1 MIARLFTSNAA
12 VTFGDGVRRN
22 VGDFQRCLFTA
33 ISLLIVAVDARARST
48 IRDRFSSRLN
58 RADLLRSVNLICV
71 TAGLHCL
78 QLRSR

>member
-33 ISLLIVAVDARARST
+33 ISLLIVAVDARDRST

-58 RADLLRSVNLICV
+58 RADLLRSVN
-71 TAGLHCL
+71 
-78 QLRSR
+78 